1 MGLVPGIEW
10 RVFLVRSAYGMLI
23 NSQKESL
30 DYLFWKCKEVSR
42 ICERLLPWNVAKKLR
57 SMEWEEWLSMNLK
70 GDAHVGFDDGWPAT
84 FGIGMWW
91 IWRWWID
98 AEEAD
103 AWAVL
108 QDMCMARSNGPWK
121 LIIECDSNSMIEC
134 LRGNMRTY
142 GRWRNIM
149 RACLIELQG
158 FDKSEVSSYLSRAEH
173 CC

>member
-1 MGLVPGIEW
+1 MISDALCSFCVG
-10 RVFLVRSAYGMLI
+10 
-23 NSQKESL
+23 QKESL

-98 AEEAD
+98 G
-103 AWAVL
+103 VFG
-108 QDMCMARSNGPWK
+108 RIS
-121 LIIECDSNSMIEC
+121 ISMD
-134 LRGNMRTY
+134 
-142 GRWRNIM
+142 
-149 RACLIELQG
+149 Q
-158 FDKSEVSSYLSRAEH
+158 
-173 CC
+173 